1 MTGEP
6 NDTHEPQPPPDGAPS
21 PPPPH
26 EAPRARRLA
35 RRRDDQM
42 IGGVASGLA
51 DYLDADPSL
60 VRIAWV
66 ALAIVTSGLGV
77 IAYLVAWVV
86 MPEEPAVAE
95 GNAATSGRERREPR
109 DRGPW
114 GGVVLGLILIGVG
127 AVALL
132 AQLDI
137 PTPPWRVI
145 LSAAL
150 VLVGLAM
157 VAAARRGLNGG
168 LLVLALLLT
177 GVLASR
183 AALPIGNVDSG
194 FGDRRVVAEAPGRL
208 ERDYGHT
215 FGSLRIDVTDASM
228 PAGTTRLEASIA
240 FGDLRI
246 TVPPGVGLRVT
257 ASTAFGST
265 RVLED
270 ELGAFGQRE
279 LVTPGYDQAAKRLE
293 LRVNTVFGST
303 RISRGEP

>member
-6 NDTHEPQPPPDGAPS
+6 NDTHEPLTPPGGATSTPPPDEGS
-21 PPPPH
+21 
-26 EAPRARRLA
+26 RARRLV
-35 RRRDDQM
+35 RRRDDRM

-60 VRIAWV
+60 VRIGWV

-77 IAYLVAWVV
+77 IAYLAAWVL
-86 MPEEPAVAE
+86 MPEEGAVA
-95 GNAATSGRERREPR
+95 GGDTATSGWQRRERR
-109 DRGPW
+109 DHGPW
-114 GGVVLGLILIGVG
+114 GGMIFGLILVSVG
-127 AVALL
+127 AFALL

-137 PTPPWRVI
+137 PTPPWRAI
-145 LSAAL
+145 AAGGL
-150 VLVGLAM
+150 ILVGLGI
-157 VAAARRGLNGG
+157 VVAARRGLNGG
-168 LLVLALLLT
+168 LLVLAILLT
-177 GVLASR
+177 AVLASR
-183 AALPIGNVDSG
+183 AALPVGDVDSG

-208 ERDYGHT
+208 ERDYGHA
-215 FGSLRIDVTDASM
+215 FGSMRIDIADASL
-228 PAGTTRLEASIA
+228 PAGVTSLDASIA

-265 RVLED
+265 RVLDD

-279 LVTPGYDQAAKRLE
+279 FVTPGYEQAAKRLD
-293 LRVNTVFGST
+293 LRINTAFGST